1 MQAAKSGDVV
11 HVHYTGTLDDGSVFD
26 SSVGHDP
33 LEFTLGAGQVIP
45 GFDQAV
51 AGMTP
56 GDERRITIPAD
67 EAYGQHRDELVL
79 VVDRKEMPAEIE
91 AAVGQKLQLSQEGQ
105 SYVVTIT
112 DVSPEQV
119 TLDANHPLAGQ
130 DLTFELQLV
139 DIAG

>member
-11 HVHYTGTLDDGSVFD
+11 HVHYTGTLDDGRVFD

-51 AGMTP
+51 TGMAP

-79 VVDRKEMPAEIE
+79 VVDRKEMPDDIE
-91 AAVGQKLQLSQEGQ
+91 PAVGQKLQLSQEGQ

-112 DVSPEQV
+112 DVTSEQI
-119 TLDANHPLAGQ
+119 TLDANHPLAG
-130 DLTFELQLV
+130 
-139 DIAG
+139 